1 MPSFRVLCLRVLLA
15 GFCWMALPAVA
26 DVWGYIDAKGVAHFA
41 NDKLDERYE
50 LFFKVGESFSTSTE
64 DGLWNLP
71 AAKAVKGEKAEK
83 GEKGEKGVMASLYAV
98 APSTSRASGTS
109 LAPGTSLAAGT
120 SRAPTKLLAFFDVS
134 PNYKAVKHLLKD
146 AAQTHGIDYELLQA
160 LIATESGFN
169 TFAVSPKGAV
179 GLMQLMPP
187 TAERYGVKTDTQ
199 TPIEKKLTDPKT
211 NIKAGTTYLRD
222 LIKMFP
228 GQLELALAAYN
239 AGEGAVKR
247 AGNKIPNYPETK
259 NYVKTVMQ
267 LYGHLK
273 PPAAIQ
279 EIRKTT
285 AIPEVRKTPGR
296 VRMEM
301 MGGASNA
308 PGRNNM
314 VPTLPT
320 SPPAIPIPTA
330 KQAPVL
336 SPTPT
341 PIPSLTPTPPPGV
354 QTLAAD

>member
-1 MPSFRVLCLRVLLA
+1 MPTLRFRFLRLLLA
-15 GFCWMALPAVA
+15 CFCAVALPAAA

-50 LFFKVGESFSTSTE
+50 LFFKGGESFSTDSA
-64 DGLWNLP
+64 DGLLRP
-71 AAKAVKGEKAEK
+71 RAEK
-83 GEKGEKGVMASLYAV
+83 TEKTEKGAKNAIANPYALV
-98 APSTSRASGTS
+98 
-109 LAPGTSLAAGT
+109 PGTA
-120 SRAPTKLLAFFDVS
+120 RAPTKLLAFFDVS

-146 AAQTHGIDYELLQA
+146 AAQTHSIDYELLQA

-187 TAERYGVKTDTQ
+187 TAERYGVKADKL
-199 TPIEKKLTDPKT
+199 TPIEIKLTDPKT
-211 NIKAGTTYLRD
+211 NIKAGSTYLRD

-228 GQLELALAAYN
+228 GQLELAVAAYN

-279 EIRKTT
+279 E
-285 AIPEVRKTPGR
+285 VRKTAATQELSKTAGR

-301 MGGASNA
+301 MGGTSSV

-314 VPTLPT
+314 VPTLP
-320 SPPAIPIPTA
+320 
-330 KQAPVL
+330 APVL
-336 SPTPT
+336 VPVPSPS
-341 PIPSLTPTPPPGV
+341 PSPSPSGQAIAL
-354 QTLAAD
+354 D